1 MDIFSSITV
10 AGIPLV
16 LIIMGL
22 VEWVKGFGVEGQA
35 LRGVSLAVGLALGVG
50 YQLSVA
56 VPVDFAGWFA
66 AVVFGL
72 GLGLVASGLFDAAK
86 SARQ

>member
-1 MDIFSSITV
+1 MEIFTSITV

-16 LIIMGL
+16 LIVLGL
-22 VEWVKGFGVEGQA
+22 VEWVKGFGVEGQS
-35 LRGVSLAVGLALGVG
+35 LRGVSLVIGLALGIG
-50 YQLSVA
+50 YQLSIA
-56 VPVDFAGWFA
+56 VPADFTGWFS

-86 SARQ
+86 SARK